1 MTGDCNLSDC
11 DGALRTVVVAVGG
24 GFKPR
29 LPIPPLLFT
38 PGCRGRGG
46 GDRIDFERGACV
58 GVMMAFLSGN
68 KSSRSAAV
76 ATAVGGAVETEGV
89 NSISCLLNVC
99 TVDVL

>member
-1 MTGDCNLSDC
+1 MDPHPASFKFKSLEELGPLIPSLKALPTPPSLLLKSSPKPELVTGDCNLSDC

-46 GDRIDFERGACV
+46 GDRIDFERGA
-58 GVMMAFLSGN
+58 
-68 KSSRSAAV
+68 
-76 ATAVGGAVETEGV
+76 
-89 NSISCLLNVC
+89 
-99 TVDVL
+99 